1 MKFRTKAV
9 AFALS
14 ALTLF
19 SLAACPPL
27 TANKKKLGFPVPIRV
42 WLKEDEYYNKVRAEF
57 ESERAKMF
65 FNTDK
70 LVELLDQHRAGKY
83 DNSRKIWTVYTFLV
97 WYGVYF
103 G

>member
-1 MKFRTKAV
+1 
-9 AFALS
+9 
-14 ALTLF
+14 
-19 SLAACPPL
+19 
-27 TANKKKLGFPVPIRV
+27 
-42 WLKEDEYYNKVRAEF
+42 
-57 ESERAKMF
+57 MF